1 MAASSGV
8 TVLVLLLCC
17 WRGAELQPINMT
29 TGPTTETMSSKNLE
43 DIPGVF
49 DEILVEEILE
59 PNKSSVSKT
68 QKAGTT
74 LSSKLFQEKNSGTG
88 ENYQLGG
95 PEGHHELSDISQFSL
110 GAQDKIL
117 NNEPN
122 KDGSY
127 QVGGLER
134 YHGSKFPV
142 GTEDRF
148 HNDGKKKSKSD
159 QHNNQSALDKIL
171 QNTGKSSGNSF
182 Q

>member
-117 NNEPN
+117 NNAAKCPTEST
-122 KDGSY
+122 GQTS
-127 QVGGLER
+127 
-134 YHGSKFPV
+134 SPV
-142 GTEDRF
+142 
-148 HNDGKKKSKSD
+148 SCA
-159 QHNNQSALDKIL
+159 QPCPCCQSSAATAATAIR
-171 QNTGKSSGNSF
+171 
-182 Q
+182 

>member
-74 LSSKLFQEKNSGTG
+74 LSSKLFQEK
-88 ENYQLGG
+88 
-95 PEGHHELSDISQFSL
+95 
-110 GAQDKIL
+110 K
-117 NNEPN
+117 PN